1 MLDAAD
7 GYVTAWLL
15 WQLQGNGEAQALF
28 EGPDAV
34 VLSNPAYQ
42 DQDIRLD

>member
-15 WQLQGNGEAQALF
+15 WQLQGNGEVQALF
-28 EGPDAV
+28 EGPDAD

-42 DQDIRLD
+42 EQDIRLD